1 MSEVLLIFI
10 GLSIFNVMLSTVKS
24 ILTVKGGKL
33 IAAITSGAY
42 YGFYNI
48 MIIFTV
54 MDFPMWQK
62 VAITFGC
69 NVVGVYIVKLIEEKM
84 QQDKLWKI
92 EFTVPTISHETVDRK
107 LKSLDIS
114 TSYLII
120 NEKHTLF
127 NCYCATQAESQKVQT
142 VVKEYCAKWFV
153 SESKNLFQ

>member
-69 NVVGVYIVKLIEEKM
+69 NVIGVYAVKLIEEKM
-84 QQDKLWKI
+84 QHDKLWLVKV
-92 EFTVPTISHETVDRK
+92 TVPIINFNNMYKEIK
-107 LKSLDIS
+107 IADIS
-114 TSYLII
+114 CTCYPLQKYYVID
-120 NEKHTLF
+120 
-127 NCYCATQAESQKVQT
+127 CYCNTQNETQQIVNLCKKYKGKLFATE
-142 VVKEYCAKWFV
+142 AKF
-153 SESKNLFQ
+153 NL

>member
-1 MSEVLLIFI
+1 MSNVLLIFI

-24 ILTVKGGKL
+24 ILTVKGSKL
-33 IAAITSGAY
+33 MAAITSGAY

-92 EFTVPTISHETVDRK
+92 EFTVPTLTHNIVDSK
-107 LKSLDIS
+107 LKQLGIS
-114 TSYLII
+114 ASYLII
-120 NEKHTLF
+120 NDKHTLF
-127 NCYCATQAESQKVQT
+127 NCYCATQEESQKVQT
-142 VVKEYCAKWFV
+142 IVKEYCAKWFV

>member
-33 IAAITSGAY
+33 MAAITSGAY

-69 NVVGVYIVKLIEEKM
+69 NVIGVYIVKLIEEKM

-107 LKSLDIS
+107 LKSLGIS

-127 NCYCATQAESQKVQT
+127 NCYCATQEESRKVQA